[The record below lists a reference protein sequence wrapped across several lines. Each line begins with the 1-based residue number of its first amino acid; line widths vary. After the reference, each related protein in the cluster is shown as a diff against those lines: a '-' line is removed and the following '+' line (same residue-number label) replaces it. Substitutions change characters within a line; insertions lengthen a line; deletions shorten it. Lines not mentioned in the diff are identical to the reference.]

1 MDPELA
7 ALASSAATALVTAWT
22 TDAWAGLKQRL
33 GRLIGRG
40 GDHQATVIA
49 VDLATTRTELTAA
62 DAAGDLDRMA
72 QVEQAWRDRLRLF
85 LVEDPAA
92 AAELRIILDDFERA
106 RSESAAHDRDH
117 LEVHHNTF
125 HGPVQLKGVQNNHG

>member
-22 TDAWAGLKQRL
+22 TDAWTGLKQQL

-40 GDHQATVIA
+40 NDHQAA
-49 VDLATTRTELTAA
+49 VVAADLATTQTELAAA
-62 DAAGDLDRMA
+62 DATGDLDRVA

-85 LVEDPAA
+85 LAEDPTA
-92 AAELRIILDDFERA
+92 AAELRLILDNFEQA
-106 RSESAAHDRDH
+106 RSDGAAGDRDH

>member
-1 MDPELA
+1 MA

-22 TDAWAGLKQRL
+22 TEAWTGLKQRL

-40 GDHQATVIA
+40 NDRQAA
-49 VDLATTRTELTAA
+49 VVAADLATTQTELAVA
-62 DAAGDLDRMA
+62 DATGDLDRVA

-85 LVEDPAA
+85 LAEDPAA
-92 AAELRIILDDFERA
+92 AVELRLILDEFERA
-106 RSESAAHDRDH
+106 RSGGAARDRDH

-125 HGPVQLKGVQNNHG
+125 HGPVQLKGVQNNHD

>member
-7 ALASSAATALVTAWT
+7 ALASSAATALVTAWA
-22 TDAWAGLKQRL
+22 TDAWTGLKQQL
-33 GRLIGRG
+33 GRLIGRDD
-40 GDHQATVIA
+40 DHQTATVA
-49 VDLATTRTELTAA
+49 ADLVTTQTELAAA
-62 DAAGDLDRMA
+62 DATGDLDRLA

-85 LVEDPAA
+85 LSENPAA
-92 AAELRIILDDFERA
+92 GAELQLILDDFERA
-106 RSESAAHDRDH
+106 RSYGAARGRDH

>member
-7 ALASSAATALVTAWT
+7 ALASSAATTLVTAWT
-22 TDAWAGLKQRL
+22 TEAWTGLKQRL

-40 GDHQATVIA
+40 DDHQAAMVA
-49 VDLATTRTELTAA
+49 ADLATTQTELATA
-62 DAAGDLDRMA
+62 DAAGDLDRLA

-85 LVEDPAA
+85 LTEEPAA
-92 AAELRIILDDFERA
+92 AAELRVILDHFELTQSYNTA
-106 RSESAAHDRDH
+106 RDRDH

-125 HGPVQLKGVQNNHG
+125 HGSVQLKGVQNNHG